1 MTIDD
6 VISCLFEAKGSLLEA
21 TATANVAG
29 IDRDFDDLI
38 NRADDLIY
46 VLQSEGGM

>member
-6 VISCLFEAKGSLLEA
+6 VISCLFEAKEQLLEA
-21 TATANVAG
+21 NATANVAG

-38 NRADDLIY
+38 NGVDNLIY
-46 VLQSEGGM
+46 VLQTESGL